1 MNHIRKVHPQRDRR
15 IGALR
20 APTVGETLCG
30 DMNLA
35 WAPLHVTVDRLP
47 RLPTDQT
54 ASVIQSDLP
63 SPVACLLPLVRKA
76 QSWPRQAKAGIS

>member
-30 DMNLA
+30 D
-35 WAPLHVTVDRLP
+35 PI
-47 RLPTDQT
+47 TDH
-54 ASVIQSDLP
+54 DLP
-63 SPVACLLPLVRKA
+63 FREGRKVVIMKNGPVCEKCA
-76 QSWPRQAKAGIS
+76 AKLDSVERSETAR